1 MTGGFGEPF
10 LRKRLVLAGVL
21 AACALVLTAA
31 GAGGGPSV
39 LPETEPGIRQAET
52 GIAAA
57 IDSLLAQEGISGAEV
72 KTWRATAA
80 GKPTGRIEQ
89 RVTVGR
95 SFLSISFNHALGL
108 RVAPFGARVVGSEK
122 TREQVVTMHIV
133 RGRATIRSIAF
144 VTDAGR

>member
-1 MTGGFGEPF
+1 MTGGFAEPF
-10 LRKRLVLAGVL
+10 LRKRLVVAGIL
-21 AACALVLTAA
+21 AACALLLTVA
-31 GAGGGPSV
+31 GAGAGSSA
-39 LPETEPGIRQAET
+39 LPETESAIRRAET

-57 IDSLLAQEGISGAEV
+57 LDSLLAQEGISSADV
-72 KTWRATAA
+72 KTWRATAD

-108 RVAPFGARVVGSEK
+108 RVASFGARVVGSEK